1 MLEVIRLF
9 IYSMS
14 ESIIHTI
21 GLRMPVL
28 ETDFQIENTT
38 QFSLFHW
45 TNYMSLTFRISEIEV
60 MCLFLRVLL

>member
-45 TNYMSLTFRISEIEV
+45 TNYMSLTFHISEIEV